1 MRPAWCGRQEGKGAR
16 GPGGR
21 WLKGKRR
28 GGARGAGCCGR
39 GEGGA
44 GCAADVTGVWRTQ
57 GRSGGPVQEEDS
69 ARVGLSGGEGKW
81 ARPKEAGHF
90 SIIQTLSNEFELIRL
105 KYVLPVVE
113 KIQIKYVFEYY

>member
-1 MRPAWCGRQEGKGAR
+1 MRPAWCGRKGERELAV
-16 GPGGR
+16 
-21 WLKGKRR
+21 L
-28 GGARGAGCCGR
+28 AGAGLKANGGEGLEEQGAAVEGR
-39 GEGGA
+39 G
-44 GCAADVTGVWRTQ
+44 VP
-57 GRSGGPVQEEDS
+57 GPVQEEDS

-105 KYVLPVVE
+105 KYGLPVVE